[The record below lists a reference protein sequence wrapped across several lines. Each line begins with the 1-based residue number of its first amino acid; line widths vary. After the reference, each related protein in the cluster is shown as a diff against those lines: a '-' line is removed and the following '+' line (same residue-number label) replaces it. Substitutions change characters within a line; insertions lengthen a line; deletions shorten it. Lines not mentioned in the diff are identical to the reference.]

1 MKRICVYCGS
11 ADGASPEYA
20 NAAQRVAAAFVEGGI
35 ELVYGGARVGVMGAI
50 ADAVLAAG
58 GTVIG
63 VLPKGL
69 FRAEVPHSG
78 LTELIEVKSMHERKS
93 KMAEISDGF
102 IALPGGLG
110 TIEELFEILTGA
122 QLGLH
127 RNPVGLLNVN
137 GFYNKLLEY
146 LDHAVTERFIRPQHK
161 DMIIVETEIDT
172 ILSKFSSYDPPTIKK
187 WFDLTEQ

>member
-1 MKRICVYCGS
+1 MKDIEWTHKRLT
-11 ADGASPEYA
+11 DL
-20 NAAQRVAAAFVEGGI
+20 
-35 ELVYGGARVGVMGAI
+35 ELV
-50 ADAVLAAG
+50 D
-58 GTVIG
+58 T
-63 VLPKGL
+63 
-69 FRAEVPHSG
+69 
-78 LTELIEVKSMHERKS
+78 MHERKS

-110 TIEELFEILTGA
+110 TIEELFEILTWA

-172 ILSKFSSYDPPTIKK
+172 ILSKFSSYHPPTTKK

>member
-1 MKRICVYCGS
+1 
-11 ADGASPEYA
+11 
-20 NAAQRVAAAFVEGGI
+20 
-35 ELVYGGARVGVMGAI
+35 
-50 ADAVLAAG
+50 
-58 GTVIG
+58 
-63 VLPKGL
+63 
-69 FRAEVPHSG
+69 
-78 LTELIEVKSMHERKS
+78 
-93 KMAEISDGF
+93 
-102 IALPGGLG
+102 LPGGLG
-110 TIEELFEILTGA
+110 TIEELFEILTWA

-172 ILSKFSSYDPPTIKK
+172 ILSKFSSYHPPTTKK